1 VLQEVLDLLV
11 LVLLDLQ
18 EMMVL
23 PDQLVLLVLP
33 EQELPV
39 QPDQLALLVVMVL
52 LV

>member
-1 VLQEVLDLLV
+1 V
-11 LVLLDLQ
+11 LVLLVQLDLQ